1 MSEQASAFPQ
11 SGGCLCGR
19 IRYRLLA
26 PPIWTGYCHCTSCRR
41 STGTVGVAYAGF
53 HNRDVEFDK
62 EPATF
67 NSSPG
72 VRRSFCPTCG
82 TPMVYRS
89 TRWPD
94 ETHILVGSMDNPEAC
109 PPANHFH
116 ASEQVSW
123 LRLEDSLPRHN

>member
-1 MSEQASAFPQ
+1 MSEQSSGFPQ

-26 PPIWTGYCHCTSCRR
+26 PPLWTGYCHCASCRR
-41 STGTVGVAYAGF
+41 ATGSVGVAYAGF
-53 HNRDVEFDK
+53 RHQNVVFDR

-67 NSSPG
+67 ESSPG
-72 VRRSFCPTCG
+72 VTRSFCPACG
-82 TPMVYRS
+82 TPLVYRS

-94 ETHILVGSMDNPEAC
+94 ETHILVGSMDNPETC
-109 PPANHFH
+109 PPANHFY

-123 LRLEDSLPRHN
+123 LHLDDGLPRHN